1 MNNIIEN
8 IVKNTVVALTVSFVA
23 LSLGAAFGILS
34 GRENGVFIGILSA
47 GIIAIITSILGGT
60 KVQCSGPTAPMTAVI
75 TPIILATNIGII
87 STWATGEIEIKNANH
102 FINTVILLSG
112 IITIFCGILKLGKY
126 ISFIPSPVI
135 SGFMNGIAILIIIS
149 QIGKLFGINNFSRIE
164 GDMFVNLSIVILTLA
179 IIFLTPKL
187 ISITKNKFLRIIP
200 GSLLAILVISISI
213 NIFDVNVE
221 MLIKDK
227 IDINKD
233 FIMNIVSGQFS
244 TNYDFIFILAALP
257 FAFQLA
263 LLCYL
268 DTLITTLVIERMT
281 RSKSNYNKELVSQGI
296 ANSLITTF
304 GGIPGAQATIRSVLM
319 VKEGA
324 SSRLAGI
331 LVGIFVIIQ
340 LFLFFGLV
348 SFIPQAI
355 FVGILI
361 KVAYDIFDWQP
372 IISWTKD
379 KINRKEVKNDFT
391 DSYITYVI
399 LTTFITVVFN
409 LNLAVIGVTL
419 LYYLIKKLL

>member
-47 GIIAIITSILGGT
+47 GIIAIITSMLGGT

-87 STWATGEIEIKNANH
+87 NTWATGEIEIKNANH
-102 FINTVILLSG
+102 FINIVILLSG

-221 MLIKDK
+221 MFGK
-227 IDINKD
+227 I
-233 FIMNIVSGQFS
+233 
-244 TNYDFIFILAALP
+244 
-257 FAFQLA
+257 
-263 LLCYL
+263 
-268 DTLITTLVIERMT
+268 
-281 RSKSNYNKELVSQGI
+281 
-296 ANSLITTF
+296 
-304 GGIPGAQATIRSVLM
+304 
-319 VKEGA
+319 
-324 SSRLAGI
+324 
-331 LVGIFVIIQ
+331 
-340 LFLFFGLV
+340 
-348 SFIPQAI
+348 
-355 FVGILI
+355 
-361 KVAYDIFDWQP
+361 
-372 IISWTKD
+372 
-379 KINRKEVKNDFT
+379 
-391 DSYITYVI
+391 
-399 LTTFITVVFN
+399 
-409 LNLAVIGVTL
+409 
-419 LYYLIKKLL
+419 

>member
-1 MNNIIEN
+1 
-8 IVKNTVVALTVSFVA
+8 
-23 LSLGAAFGILS
+23 
-34 GRENGVFIGILSA
+34 
-47 GIIAIITSILGGT
+47 
-60 KVQCSGPTAPMTAVI
+60 
-75 TPIILATNIGII
+75 
-87 STWATGEIEIKNANH
+87 
-102 FINTVILLSG
+102 
-112 IITIFCGILKLGKY
+112 
-126 ISFIPSPVI
+126 
-135 SGFMNGIAILIIIS
+135 
-149 QIGKLFGINNFSRIE
+149 
-164 GDMFVNLSIVILTLA
+164 
-179 IIFLTPKL
+179 
-187 ISITKNKFLRIIP
+187 
-200 GSLLAILVISISI
+200 
-213 NIFDVNVE
+213 
-221 MLIKDK
+221 
-227 IDINKD
+227 
-233 FIMNIVSGQFS
+233 
-244 TNYDFIFILAALP
+244 
-257 FAFQLA
+257 
-263 LLCYL
+263 
-268 DTLITTLVIERMT
+268 MT